1 MLGLAGARP
10 NLPSIWCPA
19 QWRVG
24 RISASVI
31 RRIAASSRRRR
42 VTAKTPDLA
51 RPLLR
56 PHPEEVQRRHVCLRC
71 TVSKDGGGPD
81 RGGLVL
87 RDASRRDIVHRYG
100 CAGLHAAMLLS
111 TRQREAALP
120 NPPYLL
126 RFELRPWPG
135 SNSTVAAAATVH
147 LCPQYPQY
155 RP

>member
-10 NLPSIWCPA
+10 NLPSIWCSA

-31 RRIAASSRRRR
+31 RRIAASPRRRR
-42 VTAKTPDLA
+42 VTAKTPNLA

-81 RGGLVL
+81 RGGLVF

-100 CAGLHAAMLLS
+100 CAGLHAAMLL
-111 TRQREAALP
+111 R
-120 NPPYLL
+120 PYVPSLAGATHP
-126 RFELRPWPG
+126 RCGCEGYPDRPGRASSKEGESWAIIAKL
-135 SNSTVAAAATVH
+135 S
-147 LCPQYPQY
+147 
-155 RP
+155 